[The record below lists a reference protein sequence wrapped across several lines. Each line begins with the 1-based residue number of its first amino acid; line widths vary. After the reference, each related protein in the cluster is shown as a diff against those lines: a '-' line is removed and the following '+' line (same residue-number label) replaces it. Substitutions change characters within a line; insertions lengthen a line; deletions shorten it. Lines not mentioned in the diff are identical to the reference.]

1 MFTDT
6 SYRAKAHG
14 RIRACLLYTSM
25 ENSKTI
31 MPAKVQD
38 MGSVLA
44 EMMGGMPEDMMPMVA
59 EDKMMYVISNEQK
72 VNGAASIIY
81 SDALEKLSEKLG
93 TDLYILPSSI
103 HETIAISANFGTPEE
118 LAQMVREVNA
128 TQVSQEEQLSDHV
141 YKYDAKTKT
150 LSLADVEG
158 LNQDIT
164 KVSEDKQA
172 YDAVNTEVSRPR
184 HHR

>member
-1 MFTDT
+1 MAEEVKDIILEAPHAPVLTFDVEEAGTNEVAVVDSKPVKAVEIKEET
-6 SYRAKAHG
+6 S
-14 RIRACLLYTSM
+14 L
-25 ENSKTI
+25 
-31 MPAKVQD
+31 
-38 MGSVLA
+38 
-44 EMMGGMPEDMMPMVA
+44 
-59 EDKMMYVISNEQK
+59 
-72 VNGAASIIY
+72 
-81 SDALEKLSEKLG
+81 
-93 TDLYILPSSI
+93 
-103 HETIAISANFGTPEE
+103 TPEE

>member
-1 MFTDT
+1 MDD
-6 SYRAKAHG
+6 
-14 RIRACLLYTSM
+14 
-25 ENSKTI
+25 NTI
-31 MPAKVQD
+31 D
-38 MGSVLA
+38 
-44 EMMGGMPEDMMPMVA
+44 
-59 EDKMMYVISNEQK
+59 
-72 VNGAASIIY
+72 
-81 SDALEKLSEKLG
+81 KLSS
-93 TDLYILPSSI
+93 ILSDEESLKQ
-103 HETIAISANFGTPEE
+103 IAE

-158 LNQDIT
+158 LSQDIS
-164 KVSEDKQA
+164 KVSEDKQT